1 MQADE
6 GTAGSSDMRSFG
18 ANSNVSLEESQ
29 QAEQDATTLLLCNWK
44 EKRLQDRKK
53 KKKRIVES
61 KTKNLNDRTGVT
73 SAILP

>member
-1 MQADE
+1 MQAAE

-44 EKRLQDRKK
+44 EKQLQDRKK
-53 KKKRIVES
+53 KKKNS
-61 KTKNLNDRTGVT
+61 GK
-73 SAILP
+73 

>member
-1 MQADE
+1 MQAAE

-44 EKRLQDRKK
+44 EKQLQDRK

-61 KTKNLNDRTGVT
+61 KIKNLNDRTGVT